1 MESSQMI
8 ERIPSHIDDI
18 VEHVPI
24 GMLTL
29 SDSGKILYCNKI
41 FLDLIQS
48 KQKEKIAGKSYT
60 RILPKNSHA
69 FIEEFIKSLGA
80 KKRKTTKTM
89 TLSLK
94 QKNNR
99 SKHLK
104 LQLSYITHRKHKSA
118 NYILC
123 SLQDISIEFEESVA
137 LKQGRHEA
145 EKESS
150 TIANYLNRVI
160 ASMPCNV
167 WWTDENSTFI
177 GCNENTYRSSGFK
190 SRDDYIGKNPF
201 DIGKKLGWNQGQAE
215 KFREDDLAVMLTGE
229 PMMNVLE
236 PPIKMADGRTTYYIT
251 TRVPLRDENNK
262 IIGIIGI
269 STDVTER
276 IEMENELRKANERAE
291 IATKAKLDFLA
302 NFSHEL
308 RTPLNGILGITN
320 ILSQQNLKDDQKF
333 LIEDIA
339 HSGQMLLALVND
351 ILDISKIESNKLV
364 FNESNFQL
372 ANSIEEVTN
381 ELRHQAQ
388 NKGIKLVSIIDPE
401 LKTSIHTDEQR
412 FKQILIN
419 LISNA
424 IKFTDV
430 GYVQVTAEK
439 VRSTNK
445 HIWYKISVED
455 TGIGISAENADK
467 IFDRYTQVS
476 SAYTKSHS
484 GTGLGLN
491 IVESL
496 VSMMGGEIS
505 VQSQLGA
512 GTTFV
517 VNLKSR
523 MSTNGI
529 IHNNLSAIAK
539 HLSIFIIDD
548 NLESGEKLLSYFHEF
563 DTQLATSNRALDI
576 LKENAKRLKFSNII
590 IITDDSKKQ
599 NLPKL
604 INSISQD
611 HSLRL
616 PILLLHTQNQQV
628 PKKKPAGIYAVIST
642 QLNPNNLSE
651 IIQNAYNT
659 YISQQEKMADEIR
672 KHSYDI
678 LLVEDNHINQK
689 IVTIMLHNLNCK
701 VTIAGDYD
709 EAIAKH
715 LKSNFDLIFMDI
727 GLPGKDGFEL
737 TQHLRHLPK
746 KPAKC
751 PIVAMT
757 AYASEDDKNKCL
769 SVGMDDFVS
778 KPLDQQ
784 MLIFVLSRWLTLKSP
799 LKNHLNSD
807 IA

>member
-1 MESSQMI
+1 MKPTETGELI
-8 ERIPSHIDDI
+8 APHIGDI
-18 VEHVPI
+18 FEHIPI
-24 GMLTL
+24 GALTV
-29 SDSGKILYCNKI
+29 SETGKILHFNKN
-41 FLDLIQS
+41 FMHLIDV
-48 KQKEKIAGKSYT
+48 KLNEADIGKSYK
-60 RILPKNSHA
+60 RILPKDMYL
-69 FIEEFIKSLGA
+69 FIEEYLKSLNS
-80 KKRKTTKTM
+80 KKQKTATVT
-89 TLSLK
+89 TLSFQ
-94 QKNNR
+94 QK
-99 SKHLK
+99 SKHPKHLR
-104 LQLSYITHRKHKSA
+104 LQLSYIVHRKQKDA

-123 SLQDISIEFEESVA
+123 SLQDISSEYKELLA
-137 LKQGRHEA
+137 LKQGQHEA
-145 EKESS
+145 QKESS

-167 WWTDENSTFI
+167 WWTDENSRFI
-177 GCNENTYRSSGFK
+177 GCNENTYRTAGFK
-190 SRDDYIGKNPF
+190 SREDFIGKNPF
-201 DIGKKLGWNQGQAE
+201 VLGKKLGWNQGQAE
-215 KFREDDLAVMLTGE
+215 KFREDDLTVMLTGE
-229 PMMNVLE
+229 PIMNALE

-251 TRVPLRDENNK
+251 TRVPLRDEHNK

-320 ILSQQNLKDDQKF
+320 ILSQQSLKDDQKY
-333 LIEDIA
+333 LVEDIA

-364 FNESNFQL
+364 FNETNFQL

-388 NKGIKLVSIIDPE
+388 NKGIKLLSIIDPE
-401 LKTSIHTDEQR
+401 LKTSINTDEQR

-424 IKFTDV
+424 IKFTEV

-439 VRSTNK
+439 IRSTNK
-445 HIWYKISVED
+445 HIWYQISVED
-455 TGIGISAENADK
+455 TGIGISAENAEK
-467 IFDRYTQVS
+467 IFDRYAQVS

-496 VSMMGGEIS
+496 VNMMGGEIS
-505 VQSQLGA
+505 VQSQLGV
-512 GTTFV
+512 GTTFTL
-517 VNLKSR
+517 NLKSR

-529 IHNNLSAIAK
+529 IHNNLSSIAK
-539 HLSIFIIDD
+539 HLSLFIIDD

-590 IITDDSKKQ
+590 IINDDIKKQ

-604 INSISQD
+604 IHSILDD
-611 HSLRL
+611 HTLRL
-616 PILLLHTQNQQV
+616 PILLLHTQN
-628 PKKKPAGIYAVIST
+628 PKTIKKKPSGIFKVIST
-642 QLNPNNLSE
+642 QLNPKNLSD
-651 IIQNAYNT
+651 IIQKAYNS
-659 YISQQEKMADEIR
+659 YINQQEKMADEIR
-672 KHSYDI
+672 KHTYKI
-678 LLVEDNHINQK
+678 LLVEDNNINQK
-689 IVTIMLHNLNCK
+689 IVTIMLNNLNCK
-701 VTIAGDYD
+701 VTVAGDYD
-709 EAIAKH
+709 SAIAKH
-715 LKSNFDLIFMDI
+715 LESDFDLIFMDI

-737 TQHLRHLPK
+737 THHIRQLPQ
-746 KPAKC
+746 KPVTC

-757 AYASEDDKNKCL
+757 AYASEEDKNKCL

-778 KPLDQQ
+778 KPLDQP
-784 MLIFVLSRWLTLKSP
+784 MLIFVLTRWLKKSTVKNRLKSD
-799 LKNHLNSD
+799 L
-807 IA
+807 A